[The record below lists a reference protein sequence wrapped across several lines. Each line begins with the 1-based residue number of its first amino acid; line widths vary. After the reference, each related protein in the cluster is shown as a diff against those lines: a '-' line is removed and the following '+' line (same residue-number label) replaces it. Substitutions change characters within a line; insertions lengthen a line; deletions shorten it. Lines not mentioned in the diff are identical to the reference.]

1 MIFSNDFFKIK
12 NPTNIKRQMVKSFT
26 LYKINKGNS
35 MNKIRQAVLW
45 AALVLIILLIIL
57 SIYGAFIG
65 AEKARNFFNSLPL
78 AIYWLALI
86 VLLINGI
93 VIFHS
98 LARVPGLLFIHA
110 GCILILFG
118 AIWSSEAGH
127 KLQKKLSGVDKI
139 STGQMVI
146 YEKSRENRVLL
157 KNENKVKELPFY
169 IALKDFR
176 IEYYKPAYLQIQT
189 EQGNRLRIPV
199 EIGKNFDLSDNQ
211 GTIKILRAFE
221 NFKIRLEGDKYIP
234 FEPGKAGFDPSHLRW
249 PEPGYNPALEVQ
261 ITSPEGNKYTKYVF
275 ERIPGHKHPKEKL
288 FLRYQRAI
296 REYISEVQ
304 VIENDKVAIEKNLE
318 VNHPLHFGGYH
329 FYQHSY
335 DADAGQYT
343 VLMVVSD
350 TGLNLVYYGYL
361 MLCIGVFWHLWLKN
375 VFTALKAKNT

>member
-1 MIFSNDFFKIK
+1 MNRF
-12 NPTNIKRQMVKSFT
+12 RQ
-26 LYKINKGNS
+26 I
-35 MNKIRQAVLW
+35 VLW
-45 AALVLIILLIIL
+45 IALALIILLIVL

-65 AEKARNFFNSLPL
+65 ADKARNFFNSPPL
-78 AIYWLALI
+78 AIFWLALI
-86 VLLINGI
+86 ALLPIGI
-93 VIFHS
+93 LIFRRLNHTPS
-98 LARVPGLLFIHA
+98 LLFIHA

-118 AIWSSEAGH
+118 AICSSEAGH
-127 KLQKKLSGVDKI
+127 KIQKKLSGVDKI
-139 STGQMVI
+139 SIGQMII

-157 KNENKVKELPFY
+157 KNVNKVKQLPFS

-176 IEYYKPAYLQIQT
+176 IEYYEPAYLQIQT
-189 EQGNRLRIPV
+189 EQGNQLRIPV
-199 EIGKNFDLSDNQ
+199 EIGKDFELGDW

-221 NFKIRLEGDKYIP
+221 NFKIRLEGDKHVP
-234 FEPGKAGFDPSHLRW
+234 FEAS
-249 PEPGYNPALEVQ
+249 EAGYNPALEVQ
-261 ITSPEGNKYTKYVF
+261 ITPPDGKEYKKYIF

-288 FLRYQRAI
+288 LLRYQRVI

-304 VIENDKVAIEKNLE
+304 VIENDKVAIEKNIE

-361 MLCIGVFWHLWLKN
+361 MLCIGVFWHLWIKN
-375 VFTALKAKNT
+375 VFITLKVKTT